1 PRRPRHP
8 RPDGR
13 LPVPRPGRDGNL
25 PIAART
31 IPAGRRRP
39 GLAAFILMAALA
51 VLGLAAPAGAAAC
64 DPGGGTTVVVDFGAL
79 GGGVQ
84 TGCAP
89 SAGTGFDALAQA
101 GFDVV
106 RVQSNPAFVC
116 RIDGRPGADTEDC
129 ADTPPA
135 TGFWSYWTAR

>member
-1 PRRPRHP
+1 
-8 RPDGR
+8 
-13 LPVPRPGRDGNL
+13 
-25 PIAART
+25 
-31 IPAGRRRP
+31 
-39 GLAAFILMAALA
+39 
-51 VLGLAAPAGAAAC
+51 
-64 DPGGGTTVVVDFGAL
+64 GGGTTVVVDFGAL

-89 SAGTGFDALAQA
+89 GAGTGFDALAQA

-135 TGFWSYWTAR
+135 TGFWSYWTARLGGEWRMSSAGAAGPIQGDLEGWAFSTGATAAPAWAVPPAPTTTTTA